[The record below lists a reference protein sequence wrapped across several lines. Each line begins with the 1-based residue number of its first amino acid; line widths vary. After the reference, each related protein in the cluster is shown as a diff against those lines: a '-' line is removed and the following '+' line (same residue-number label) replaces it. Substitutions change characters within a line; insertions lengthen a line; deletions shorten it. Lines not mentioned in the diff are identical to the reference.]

1 MYMIKNTLVV
11 KIVVVLS
18 LVFSIIFAS
27 SLGSYRDIKASAKM
41 QERQDLL
48 QDLLI
53 KSEEFNKKFD
63 DASELVTKEFEE
75 NTKKLIFNDDI
86 SLITNGE
93 LSFSNLDVK
102 TSDEKNVVYLPIE
115 YENVNREL
123 NKSFLSIIFDKT
135 GNLEYY
141 VETKIVGN
149 DVNYSAE
156 VEVYNNGILAKK
168 EYLQFDKEDF
178 DSTLLTEESISQ
190 NKTLFIKPIK
200 VSAGFWSEFNDC
212 LASKG
217 IAAWA
222 ITALSVA
229 CGLACIGT
237 AGAGCIPCLLGAG
250 LATEG
255 VVAYCAFKVRANS

>member
-1 MYMIKNTLVV
+1 MVKNTLVF

-53 KSEEFNKKFD
+53 KSEEFNNKFH
-63 DASELVTKEFEE
+63 DASELVTREYGDK
-75 NTKKLIFNDDI
+75 TKKLIFNNDI
-86 SLITNGE
+86 SLITNGG

-102 TSDEKNVVYLPIE
+102 TSDEYNVVYLPIE
-115 YENVNREL
+115 YENVSSEL
-123 NKSFLSIIFDKT
+123 NKSFLSIIFNKT

-149 DVNYSAE
+149 DINYSAE
-156 VEVYNNGILAKK
+156 VEVYNNGLLVKK
-168 EYLQFDKEDF
+168 EHLKFEKDDF
-178 DSTLLTEESISQ
+178 EPILITEESISQ
-190 NKTLFIKPIK
+190 DPTLFIKPIK

-222 ITALSVA
+222 ITALSIA

>member
-1 MYMIKNTLVV
+1 MIKNTLVV
-11 KIVVVLS
+11 KVVVVLS

-27 SLGSYRDIKASAKM
+27 SLGLYRDIEASAKM

-63 DASELVTKEFEE
+63 DASESVTKEFEE

-86 SLITNGE
+86 SLNTNGE
-93 LSFSNLDVK
+93 LSLSDLDVK
-102 TSDEKNVVYLPIE
+102 TSDEHNVVYLPIE
-115 YENVNREL
+115 YENVKSEL
-123 NKSFLSIIFDKT
+123 NKSFFSIIFDKT

-149 DVNYSAE
+149 DVNYTAE

-178 DSTLLTEESISQ
+178 DSTLTEESISQ
-190 NKTLFIKPIK
+190 NNIIFINPIK